1 MWFSTLGNHF
11 FLRYFLFRIIGRPT
25 YSSPTKSSWWK
36 WSDVSRTSAE
46 STLKKTRWQGKYA
59 AGYKKVQT
67 GLDRSPT
74 PAVLWRD
81 ALHTRNQMFQKSS
94 HFCFGMI
101 STDMRSQK
109 QRNPPILLTTST
121 RPGTGNFLFAQ
132 IFEENERE
140 STMLAEIHR
149 SHWNYFWP
157 GSSNVKLHTDQI
169 RIRFLE
175 TPCFF
180 ITGPIRP
187 FPGLSWNGRKILL
200 QTSLT
205 VKNSTQ
211 TELKHYRAKI
221 LMSELSV
228 SRIFVKFLTLWKALI
243 TVLTRDAIPFIM
255 AYTCLLFHM
264 KSVIQSFQISK
275 LSVVLLTEPTNNKR
289 HQIIGRTRICQR
301 EIQMQKQILNIAK
314 GTTDQR
320 VEFILPK

>member
-1 MWFSTLGNHF
+1 MWFSTSGNHF

-94 HFCFGMI
+94 HFCFAMI

-109 QRNPPILLTTST
+109 QRNLPILLTSST
-121 RPGTGNFLFAQ
+121 RPGTGNFLFAHR
-132 IFEENERE
+132 FEENERE

-149 SHWNYFWP
+149 SHWNNFWP

-175 TPCFF
+175 TPCYF

-187 FPGLSWNGRKILL
+187 FSRFELEWKKNTTSNQSHCQKLFRHTTKTLSCKDIDEWTFSFEDICQIFDVVKSLDNSVDVWCYSLYNGLHVLAIPHEKCDSIFPNFQIVRR
-200 QTSLT
+200 SP
-205 VKNSTQ
+205 
-211 TELKHYRAKI
+211 YRAN
-221 LMSELSV
+221 E
-228 SRIFVKFLTLWKALI
+228 
-243 TVLTRDAIPFIM
+243 
-255 AYTCLLFHM
+255 
-264 KSVIQSFQISK
+264 Q
-275 LSVVLLTEPTNNKR
+275 
-289 HQIIGRTRICQR
+289 
-301 EIQMQKQILNIAK
+301 
-314 GTTDQR
+314 
-320 VEFILPK
+320 